1 MNHGDRFRINIPI
14 EKYLMSQM
22 KEKYL
27 FFEQDFISHS
37 GNELHWKIECDAIFT

>member
-1 MNHGDRFRINIPI
+1 MNHGDRFRINIPMN

-27 FFEQDFISHS
+27 FFEQDFVGHS
-37 GNELHWKIECDAIFT
+37 GEELRRTLENRM